1 MTSETYVLDSSAVV
15 AYLGGEPGAEI
26 LQDLL
31 AAAGNRFLVH
41 GVSIGEVYYLTLR
54 KSGLEAADEVLRSVT
69 RSHVQVVRDLSDEL
83 LRRVGLAKVQT
94 GAPYVDCF
102 VIALAQL
109 RGAAVVTSDRTHFEA
124 AQGALPR
131 AMVWL
136 R

>member
-26 LQDLL
+26 LQRLL
-31 AAAGNRFLVH
+31 AASGNRFLLH

-54 KSGLEAADEVLRSVT
+54 KSGPGPAEHVLGSIAGSGLE
-69 RSHVQVVRDLSDEL
+69 VVRDLSDEV
-83 LRRVGLAKVQT
+83 LRRVGLAKMQT
-94 GAPYVDCF
+94 GAPYVDCL

-109 RGAAVVTSDRTHFEA
+109 RGAAVVTSDRRHFTP
-124 AQGALPR
+124 AQAVLPR
-131 AMVWL
+131 PLVWL